1 MAGRGVFRK
10 RALRDEYTENGLIV
24 KFKRLSDLPVRH
36 KVWGGFGIL
45 LILMVVLSIVSWRS
59 LSQVSD
65 DLSLVVEEL
74 QPVMLASQDL
84 SQSLAQ
90 AAAALGLYLL
100 TEEDSNRKDYRES
113 LEAVEVAMSRLEG
126 MLSERAD
133 PALQASLQGLHDLVE
148 RFKSYEN
155 TMVGLVDDRVSNM
168 AGLSFAARHLNPISQ
183 QMLQL
188 SGEMVMSEFEEEP
201 GTARR
206 ELLNNIHE
214 LRYNWANVMNGVRA
228 YIAFR
233 GERSLS
239 EIELYM
245 QATDEK
251 IKRLAAFGDEL
262 TFEQDEG
269 LSGFTELKE
278 QFVANFARLRAIEE
292 AGKWRTDIRLIR
304 DEISPLLNQ
313 IDSELATMVEQQ
325 RSYAVAT
332 STSLLA
338 NMDQNSTFIV
348 ALLVFGLLA
357 GALVALLASNQI
369 VTPILRLREILAGMA
384 RGEGDLTQ
392 RVKLASGDEL
402 GQASGFFNQ
411 MMAGLHE
418 MVIDIVT
425 AARQVEEGAEQSS
438 KRVAAV
444 QVNVAESAERTRS
457 TAAATEQ
464 MSATSAEIARNAETA
479 AGEAEK
485 AREQARGGSAAMQ
498 QVAKK
503 AQDMEGQIGALQQ
516 SVDAIETKGRSMHK
530 VVGVIN
536 EIAEQTNLLALN
548 AAIEAARAGE
558 AGRGF
563 AVVADEVRQLASK
576 TQHSTAEIRALLEDN
591 RQSNQALVD
600 SMGHVAEASGSMRE
614 SVDDTEQVIRSMSE
628 NIELMNEMVEQIAH
642 AAREQSQT
650 STEIARNVEVLSGKE
665 AENAEW
671 MKASSEDL
679 AELTETSTRLNR
691 VAGHFR
697 V

>member
-1 MAGRGVFRK
+1 MN
-10 RALRDEYTENGLIV
+10 LTL
-24 KFKRLSDLPVRH
+24 LSDLPVRQ

-45 LILMVVLSIVSWRS
+45 LALMVMLSAVSWRS

-65 DLSLVVEEL
+65 DLRLVVEEL
-74 QPVMLASQDL
+74 QPTMLASQDL

-100 TEEDSNRKDYRES
+100 AEEDSNRVDYRES
-113 LEAVEVAMSRLEG
+113 LEAVDAAMSRLEQ
-126 MLSERAD
+126 LLLDHPDAS
-133 PALQASLQGLHDLVE
+133 LQASLQNLHSLVE
-148 RFKSYEN
+148 RFNSYEK
-155 TMVGLVDDRVSNM
+155 TMVGLVDDRLSNM
-168 AGLSFAARHLNPISQ
+168 AGLSFAAQHLNPLSQ

-201 GTARR
+201 SESRR
-206 ELLNNIHE
+206 ELFNEIHQ
-214 LRYNWANVMNGVRA
+214 LRYTWANVMNGVRA

-233 GERSLS
+233 GERALN
-239 EIELYM
+239 ETELYM
-245 QATDEK
+245 QAADEK
-251 IKRLAAFGDEL
+251 IKRLAAFENEL

-269 LSGFTELKE
+269 LSGFIELKQ
-278 QFVANFARLRAIEE
+278 QFVANFARLRAIEDS
-292 AGKWRTDIRLIR
+292 GKWRTDIQLIR

-313 IDSELATMVEQQ
+313 IDSELETLVEQQ
-325 RSYAVAT
+325 RSLAVAT
-332 STSLLA
+332 STSLLTGL
-338 NMDQNSTFIV
+338 DQDSTFIGV
-348 ALLVFGLLA
+348 LLLVGVLV
-357 GALVALLASNQI
+357 GVLVALLASSYI
-369 VTPILRLREILAGMA
+369 VTPILRLREILEDMA

-411 MMAGLHE
+411 MMAGLQE

-425 AARQVEEGAEQSS
+425 AARQVEQGAEQSS
-438 KRVAAV
+438 ERVAAV
-444 QVNVAESAERTRS
+444 QANVLEGAERTRS

-485 AREQARGGSAAMQ
+485 AREQARGGSTAMQ
-498 QVAKK
+498 QVAHK
-503 AQDMEGQIGALQQ
+503 AQAMETQIGQLQEN
-516 SVDAIETKGRSMHK
+516 VDAIEAKGRSMDK
-530 VVGVIN
+530 VIGVIN

-576 TQHSTAEIRALLEDN
+576 TQHSTAQIHALLKDN
-591 RQSNQALVD
+591 RHSNQALVS
-600 SMGHVAEASGSMRE
+600 SMGHAAEATGTMRQ
-614 SVDDTEQVIRSMSE
+614 SVDDTERVIRLMSE
-628 NIELMNEMVEQIAH
+628 NVELMNEMLEQIAH

-650 STEIARNVEVLSGKE
+650 SEQIAHNVEVMSGKE
-665 AENAEW
+665 TENAEW
-671 MKASSEDL
+671 MKAGSEDL
-679 AELTETSTRLNR
+679 AELTSTSARLNQ
-691 VAGHFR
+691 VVGHFK